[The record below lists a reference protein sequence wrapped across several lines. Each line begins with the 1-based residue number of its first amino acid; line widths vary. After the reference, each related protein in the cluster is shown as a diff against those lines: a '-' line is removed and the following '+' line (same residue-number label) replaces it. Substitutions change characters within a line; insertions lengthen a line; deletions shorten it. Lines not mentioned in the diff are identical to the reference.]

1 MARRERALM
10 AGLAEHRLRRDGAR
24 HEEVAEPVA
33 AGDISPC
40 SATGAWERQ
49 EPGRKA
55 MRMLITTAMA
65 LALASAAN
73 AQSNTNLDRAKG
85 TVDNIRQADPPR
97 VSTGTVVTPTPPVQ
111 PRPSTGTDVQRMR
124 TNPPPSPPTG
134 KK

>member
-1 MARRERALM
+1 MRNL
-10 AGLAEHRLRRDGAR
+10 
-24 HEEVAEPVA
+24 
-33 AGDISPC
+33 I
-40 SATGAWERQ
+40 ATA
-49 EPGRKA
+49 
-55 MRMLITTAMA
+55 TV
-65 LALASAAN
+65 LALAGAAN
-73 AQSNTNLDRAKG
+73 AQGNLDRAKG